1 VRNGEESCKAQ
12 WARWEGGYG
21 SGGFT
26 VVKIL
31 SQILSKDM
39 IVMSE
44 SGAEEEQVVHRDL
57 WRL

>member
-1 VRNGEESCKAQ
+1 
-12 WARWEGGYG
+12 
-21 SGGFT
+21 
-26 VVKIL
+26 VKIL